1 MEVVVET
8 ENIGMPSNGE
18 KHFFIIMV
26 WWHVIHKVLH
36 MYFNTDMMKYVFL
49 SDETMTELIQ
59 CDYWVKVNIHGG
71 KGDDS
76 EE

>member
-1 MEVVVET
+1 
-8 ENIGMPSNGE
+8 
-18 KHFFIIMV
+18 MV

-36 MYFNTDMMKYVFL
+36 MYFNTDMMKYLFL